1 MSAVNPVLSSQDQYI
16 QSPMDTTPL
25 TSNDSKNI
33 YKEVS
38 CPKVVKLNVVEKYR
52 NQVKA
57 PSLYLVPPQFRQKTK
72 ALAPEKTKKGKK
84 TRKDYF
90 GTVINKKNKKNVKL
104 VFIDEI
110 SDQPLIEDVP
120 IESIKEFNIVP
131 FAEGGKDCYVKENLC
146 CSCFVF

>member
-33 YKEVS
+33 YKEVP
-38 CPKVVKLNVVEKYR
+38 CLKVVKLNVVEKHH

-57 PSLYLVPPQFRQKTK
+57 PSLYLVPPQFGHKTK
-72 ALAPEKTKKGKK
+72 PFIPEKTKNGQKI
-84 TRKDYF
+84 RKDYF

-120 IESIKEFNIVP
+120 IESIKEFNIIP
-131 FAEGGKDCYVKENLC
+131 FPGGKDCYVKENLC

>member
-33 YKEVS
+33 YKEVP
-38 CPKVVKLNVVEKYR
+38 CLKVVKLNVIEKHH
-52 NQVKA
+52 NQAKA
-57 PSLYLVPPQFRQKTK
+57 PSLYLVPPQFGHKTK
-72 ALAPEKTKKGKK
+72 PLVPEITKNGQKI
-84 TRKDYF
+84 RKDYF

-120 IESIKEFNIVP
+120 IESIKEFNIIP
-131 FAEGGKDCYVKENLC
+131 FPGGKDYYVKENLC